1 MSFNFKEGIEAIKR
15 IVFSVQQPDTP
26 VANPAPAPTPAHKF
40 EDVKTVDGKV
50 ISLDK
55 LEVGANALIDGVAA
69 PDGEYQL
76 ENGGKLSVVGGL
88 VTELE
93 LEPSVVPEEPMPA
106 AAPAAMTIEQ
116 LAAEVAEL
124 KKQLGTNCAAQ
135 TQAFAS
141 QDQANKL
148 IVEWMEKF
156 ADQPIE
162 QPKRKPKTFDDLSP
176 LERFRAT
183 KSEK

>member
-15 IVFSVQQPDTP
+15 IVFSVQQPAAPAAD
-26 VANPAPAPTPAHKF
+26 PAPAPTPAQKF

-93 LEPSVVPEEPMPA
+93 LEPAAAPAPAAA

-135 TQAFAS
+135 TQAFAT

-162 QPKRKPKTFDDLSP
+162 QPKRKPKSFDDLSP

>member
-15 IVFSVQQPDTP
+15 IVFSTQQPPAPAAD
-26 VANPAPAPTPAHKF
+26 PAPAPTPGQKF

-93 LEPSVVPEEPMPA
+93 LEPAPA
-106 AAPAAMTIEQ
+106 PAPAAPAAMTIEQ

-162 QPKRKPKTFDDLSP
+162 QPKKKQKSFDDLSP
-176 LERFRAT
+176 LERFRAQ